1 MLICAPYTAD
11 PDRSNPTRNRW
22 ERPLDT
28 IRSFEAAIDGGYS
41 NRRSIIRAGTADV
54 TATPAQG
61 HLLTRGATDTEGP
74 SWGSN
79 RRSSYYGGSTQFRMP
94 LRTRDDANLS
104 RTDANGGRFGH
115 DSYYG
120 SRPPSTMYA
129 NRGEGSQQDLR
140 MGHRDA
146 YYDQQGGYGGYGPPP
161 QNGRRGFPRMASEPQ
176 YGSAYRQQ
184 GAQDYPFSNNHRSYE
199 TVTTASGSG
208 SSGEPAGYQTDPTSS
223 DNSSIERVQT
233 IPRRQP
239 EPSNDYGIGFNSSPT
254 YQSPTFTVGIPNP
267 GMNGSNGGF
276 NNYQVSGESSYASPA
291 PPVPHKDATPVL
303 RKPVSANQG
312 QQMRPAQLEK
322 RKSWFSRRFSKNG

>member
-1 MLICAPYTAD
+1 
-11 PDRSNPTRNRW
+11 
-22 ERPLDT
+22 
-28 IRSFEAAIDGGYS
+28 
-41 NRRSIIRAGTADV
+41 
-54 TATPAQG
+54 
-61 HLLTRGATDTEGP
+61 
-74 SWGSN
+74 
-79 RRSSYYGGSTQFRMP
+79 
-94 LRTRDDANLS
+94 
-104 RTDANGGRFGH
+104 
-115 DSYYG
+115 
-120 SRPPSTMYA
+120 MYA

-140 MGHRDA
+140 MGQRDA

-176 YGSAYRQQ
+176 YGSSYRQQ

-254 YQSPTFTVGIPNP
+254 YQSPTFTVGMPNP

-291 PPVPHKDATPVL
+291 PPVPHKDAAPVL